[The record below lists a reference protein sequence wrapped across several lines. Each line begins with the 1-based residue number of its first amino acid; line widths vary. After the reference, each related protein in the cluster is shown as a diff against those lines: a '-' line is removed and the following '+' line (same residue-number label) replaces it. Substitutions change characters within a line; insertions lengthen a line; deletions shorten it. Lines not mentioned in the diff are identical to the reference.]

1 VILSGN
7 KSNFGQLNTIIFVGL
22 TDLEIT
28 MCRVK
33 PYSGN
38 TFKIRDLGQGDGPEI
53 SYLMKYLK
61 VMVL

>member
-1 VILSGN
+1 MC
-7 KSNFGQLNTIIFVGL
+7 L
-22 TDLEIT
+22 TDLEVT

-33 PYSGN
+33 PYGGDV
-38 TFKIRDLGQGDGPEI
+38 FKIRDLGLWDGPEM